1 MGNPSDNPA
10 MGEPQASGVP
20 VLVLS
25 PDKWGGSLVLR
36 LLHFT
41 YCIIYCIFLLLGISV
56 C

>member
-41 YCIIYCIFLLLGISV
+41 YCIFLLLVISV

>member
-20 VLVLS
+20 VLS

-41 YCIIYCIFLLLGISV
+41 YCIIYCIFLLLVISV